1 MILEWLREWGCSR
14 NTGLGTKV
22 PWDKQFVIES
32 LSDSTIYMAYYTI
45 AHQLQGSDNM
55 DGSKT
60 GPSGIKPEQLTTQA
74 FDYIFLGKS
83 YNKKKC
89 GNIPENK
96 LKELKREFEYW
107 YPMDLRV
114 SAKDLIRNH
123 LTMSLYNHQAIWE
136 DPKKMARSY
145 FCNGYI
151 TINGEKMSKSTGNF
165 MLLSDCIE
173 RFGADAT
180 RIAFA
185 DCGDGL
191 DDANFDTTV
200 ANAAILKLFT
210 FEEWIQKNIP
220 TEGCD
225 FSANDP
231 SKYSTWDKIVLN
243 EINHTIIECKQ
254 EYDNMRYKNVCKI
267 VFSDLLPLK
276 ETYQMAC
283 KDTGFNPYIIFRY
296 LETILQLMNPIAPH
310 FAQHAWQTYVIPALK
325 NSKNATVPSETLNA
339 TGWPKMNDLGSGEA
353 GVDASLLIL
362 YSYLKDN
369 KHTFQLAY
377 DKTTA
382 NKKMADADTCTL
394 FVGLEFPEY
403 KK

>member
-1 MILEWLREWGCSR
+1 
-14 NTGLGTKV
+14 
-22 PWDKQFVIES
+22 
-32 LSDSTIYMAYYTI
+32 
-45 AHQLQGSDNM
+45 M

-60 GPSGIKPEQLTTQA
+60 GPAGIKPEQLTTQA

-96 LKELKREFEYW
+96 LKDLKREFEYW

-165 MLLSDCIE
+165 MLLSDCLE

-180 RIAFA
+180 RMAFA

-210 FEEWIQKNIP
+210 FEEWIQKHVP

-243 EINHTIIECKQ
+243 EINHCIIECKQ
-254 EYDNMRYKNVCKI
+254 EYDSMRYKNVCKI

-283 KDTGFNPYIIFRY
+283 KDTATNPYIIFRY
-296 LETILQLMNPIAPH
+296 LETVLQLMNPIAPH
-310 FAQHAWQTYVIPALK
+310 FAQYAWQTYVLPALK
-325 NSKNATVPSETLNA
+325 KSKNATVPGDSLVA